1 MKKSTKKLFKAK
13 DLCRRK
19 FPYLSALVYG
29 MPCTPSAEVE
39 TMGVDAQGRC
49 YYSEKFVESIT
60 VEQVA
65 YVLLH
70 ETFHLALSHHKRR
83 AAWCDSPTPRDLLIW
98 NIAADMCIQTALE
111 KDAGDWEPDDIVS
124 FDKYRHVP
132 GIVRGL
138 TTERYADLLRSNLP
152 QNREPEAG
160 EFGGSCADGVP
171 RPGERPANGGSASME
186 GKLAKV
192 ADEIA
197 KAEKSKPG
205 STPGCLRRAIDKRLG
220 RVRDWT
226 VVLREIVSKSVASP
240 VGEDEYSYRY
250 FSRRQSPGI
259 ERRPGVKRFGPE
271 CTIVVDTSGS
281 MEGCVA
287 PACAAVAAGL
297 RRVHRPRVM
306 CWDAGLQS
314 DKRLT
319 SMAGFSWD
327 GGGGTT
333 MDAAVVEADKA
344 KTDCIVVIT
353 DGETNWPRK
362 RTRARL
368 VIAMVQKCDYPT
380 PSWARVVQCWE
391 DTGYAG

>member
-1 MKKSTKKLFKAK
+1 MKKATKKLFKAK

-29 MPCTPSAEVE
+29 MPCTPCEQVE

-49 YYSEKFVESIT
+49 YYSEKFVEGLP

-83 AAWCDSPTPRDLLIW
+83 AAWCDSPTDRDYTIW

-111 KDAGDWEPDDIVS
+111 ADAGDWEPDFIVTWE
-124 FDKYRHVP
+124 KYRKVP
-132 GIVRGL
+132 GIVHGL
-138 TTERYADLLRSNLP
+138 TTERYADLLRAGI
-152 QNREPEAG
+152 PEDQTP
-160 EFGGSCADGVP
+160 ENPETGGSCADGNP
-171 RPGERPANGGSASME
+171 RPGERPGTGAASLE

-197 KAEKSKPG
+197 KIEKTKPG
-205 STPGCLRRAIDKRLG
+205 STPGCLRRAIDRRLG

-226 VVLREIVSKSVASP
+226 VVLREIVSRSVASP
-240 VGEDEYSYRY
+240 IGEDEFTYRKM
-250 FSRRQSPGI
+250 SRRQSPGVA
-259 ERRPGVKRFGPE
+259 RRPGVIRLSPE

-281 MEGCVA
+281 MEDCVG
-287 PACAAVAAGL
+287 PACAAVASGL
-297 RRVHRPRVM
+297 RKVHRPRVV
-306 CWDAGLQS
+306 CWDADLQS
-314 DKRLT
+314 DKRLV

-327 GGGGTT
+327 GGGGTS
-333 MDAAVVEADKA
+333 MDDAIQFADKQ
-344 KTDCIVVIT
+344 KTDCIVCIT
-353 DGETNWPRK
+353 DGETDWPRK

-368 VIAMVQKCDYPT
+368 VIAIVRECSYPT

-391 DTGYAG
+391 GTGYEG